1 MRLSLASRKGHTL
14 GGNCTSSHIQRRLG
28 IGCTVTVDR
37 LTAINHVRQRPG
49 RRLLPLIECLLGT
62 QPVGGQ
68 KVVVT
73 PAESETQARAVVARS
88 GDV

>member
-1 MRLSLASRKGHTL
+1 MRLSLGVSVGHTL
-14 GGNCTSSHIQRRLG
+14 GRSCTSSHIQRRLG

-37 LTAINHVRQRPG
+37 LTAVNHVRQRPG

-73 PAESETQARAVVARS
+73 PAESETQARVVVAAL
-88 GDV
+88 G